1 MVQKEIDYS
10 KLSFNKCFELAH
22 NGSVAAQYALGLKY
36 YHGEGVKY
44 NSEEAFKWIKKATEG
59 ALVEAH
65 YRLGE
70 LYERGIGV
78 KRNFSKALKCYERA
92 AGKGYQD
99 AQHYLSACYF
109 RIGEAYRTGNSVLE
123 NHEKALNYFK
133 KSAALGNDSAMYE
146 IGCIFYREL
155 NDIDKAF
162 EWFEKAADNHHAWL
176 ILGKMYACG
185 EGTEPNIDKA
195 SEYFCNHSNL
205 DYSYNFVKEA
215 LLKTNFLGESI
226 DEQNMWTGYTFYC
239 VGMMYRNGDFIE
251 KSDEDAAKWFKK
263 AKDNGYNPSVALA
276 ASEYFD

>member
-1 MVQKEIDYS
+1 M
-10 KLSFNKCFELAH
+10 H
-22 NGSVAAQYALGLKY
+22 
-36 YHGEGVKY
+36 
-44 NSEEAFKWIKKATEG
+44 
-59 ALVEAH
+59 
-65 YRLGE
+65 
-70 LYERGIGV
+70 
-78 KRNFSKALKCYERA
+78 
-92 AGKGYQD
+92 
-99 AQHYLSACYF
+99 SACYF

>member
-59 ALVEAH
+59 ALVEAR

-99 AQHYLSACYF
+99 AQ
-109 RIGEAYRTGNSVLE
+109 RVLFQ
-123 NHEKALNYFK
+123 NWR
-133 KSAALGNDSAMYE
+133 S
-146 IGCIFYREL
+146 I
-155 NDIDKAF
+155 
-162 EWFEKAADNHHAWL
+162 
-176 ILGKMYACG
+176 
-185 EGTEPNIDKA
+185 
-195 SEYFCNHSNL
+195 
-205 DYSYNFVKEA
+205 SY
-215 LLKTNFLGESI
+215 G
-226 DEQNMWTGYTFYC
+226 
-239 VGMMYRNGDFIE
+239 
-251 KSDEDAAKWFKK
+251 
-263 AKDNGYNPSVALA
+263 
-276 ASEYFD
+276 

>member
-1 MVQKEIDYS
+1 MAHKERDYS
-10 KLSFNKCFELAH
+10 KLGFNKCFELAC

-36 YHGEGVKY
+36 YRSEGVKY
-44 NSEEAFKWIKKATEG
+44 SGEETFKWIKAAAQG
-59 ALVEAH
+59 GLVEAH

-70 LYERGIGV
+70 LYERGVGV
-78 KRNFSKALKCYERA
+78 KRNFSKALKCYEQA
-92 AGKGYQD
+92 ASNGYQD

-109 RIGEAYRTGNSVLE
+109 RIGEAYRTGNGVLE

-133 KSAALGNDSAMYE
+133 KSAMRGNDGAMYE

-185 EGTEPNIDKA
+185 EGTEPSIDKA

-205 DYSYNFVKEA
+205 DYSYNFIKA
-215 LLKTNFLGESI
+215 AIIKTNAI
-226 DEQNMWTGYTFYC
+226 DEAMDERNMWTGYTYFC
-239 VGMMYRNGDFIE
+239 VGLMYRNGDFVE
-251 KSDEDAAKWFKK
+251 RSEEEAAKWFKK